1 VVAEDT
7 PQNLTRRLKGS
18 GGLRLEV
25 RGEQGPAFDAIRTVP
40 ALPAELCT
48 NWLKQARPVRAGL
61 PPRGAIE
68 PILPPQDSAGQGP
81 APQTPGKHSRD
92 QRNMNQKM

>member
-1 VVAEDT
+1 VVANDVRNQAE
-7 PQNLTRRLKGS
+7 LAF
-18 GGLRLEV
+18 LREA
-25 RGEQGPAFDAIRTVP
+25 GCDAAQVQADCP
-40 ALPAELCT
+40 PLPAELCT
-48 NWLKQARPVRAGL
+48 SWLKQARPVRAGL